1 MRHFLAFLSLAL
13 SVPFMAG
20 TGVATVPFNV
30 KIYDSHVPQRLAN
43 RLVAETGENP
53 AGKLYER
60 LYIGSQNGP
69 NGTVGKDEYICEI
82 HSETE
87 LLKRQKDT
95 ETKLPEWENQKD
107 ILANAMAIVHETF
120 PAEACLYAYDLR
132 GMYWT
137 YALCSGDKI
146 IQYHEGA
153 KPEERPFKHVPQM
166 PNTVFVLGRFS
177 RASDREV
184 LFHNQASKTQ
194 YETYMKH
201 AERTVT
207 LLDEKLAPYTHLSA
221 QKAVLQIVTDGSV
234 CDMTLQPR
242 TIEVVYKCDAAGG
255 HKAAILDVLEIK
267 TCHYRMFVHVPKL
280 CLYAPFSPHGPGLNP
295 AVDVACQ
302 RVSSE
307 ENAAEIGELGDY
319 LLNVAFRDHPLFP
332 IRADNR
338 IDVSRHVLG
347 SLGRGFYIAK
357 SKDPL
362 KTSNEYYN
370 LRNVAI
376 FTGTYSS
383 LTDLNAQFGRAFY
396 KAMGSTLLAPSLPEQ
411 GVKILQW
418 LHSFVVWYEI
428 YDHTGTF
435 LGVTRIEHDAFKKRN
450 ALEALLL
457 DPVTLLDV
465 EGDEPRMVA
474 FQRPFFAAPHGFW
487 NFEAFSEN
495 GEPLKGVAHDPTE
508 NRIKRAE
515 LRSIMAFNR
524 GILEDSRVN
533 MQLVD
538 QTSGETLLGHYDES
552 GVYVFEIEPW
562 KGHRHSFVVD
572 PLRPEQDFVGFTITI
587 DVPDNMEVRGAHENA
602 RNEKIDQNLGDDLQ
616 IGQKEVEIGD
626 ESLAGDVQT
635 QPRDVN
641 VAAHDEVTS
650 GEGHI
655 DTHDNTGKSV
665 ETENTETIKEA
676 PDHVDA
682 HGGAPLSED
691 RHLIDEL

>member
-1 MRHFLAFLSLAL
+1 MRHFSAFLSLAL

-53 AGKLYER
+53 ASKSYER

-87 LLKRQKDT
+87 LSKRQKDT

-107 ILANAMAIVHETF
+107 ILANAMAIVHDTF

-153 KPEERPFKHVPQM
+153 KPEERPFKHVSQM

-207 LLDEKLAPYTHLSA
+207 LLDEKSAPYTHLSA
-221 QKAVLQIVTDGSV
+221 QKAVSQIVTDGSV

-280 CLYAPFSPHGPGLNP
+280 CSYAPFSPHGPGSNP

-307 ENAAEIGELGDY
+307 ENAAEIGEFGDY
-319 LLNVAFRDHPLFP
+319 LSNVAFRDHPLFP

-370 LRNVAI
+370 SRNVAI

-396 KAMGSTLLAPSLPEQ
+396 KAMGSTLLAPSSPEQ

-418 LHSFVVWYEI
+418 SHSFVIWYEI
-428 YDHTGTF
+428 YDHTGTL

-450 ALEALLL
+450 ALEASLL

-487 NFEAFSEN
+487 NFEAFSVN

-515 LRSIMAFNR
+515 SRSIMAFNR
-524 GILEDSRVN
+524 GILGDSRVN

-538 QTSGETLLGHYDES
+538 QTSGETLSGHYDES

-562 KGHRHSFVVD
+562 KGHRHSFAVE

-587 DVPDNMEVRGAHENA
+587 DVPDNVEVRGAYEDA
-602 RNEKIDQNLGDDLQ
+602 RNEKIDQNFGDDLQ
-616 IGQKEVEIGD
+616 TGQKEVETGD
-626 ESLAGDVQT
+626 ESSAGDLQT

-650 GEGHI
+650 GKRHI

-665 ETENTETIKEA
+665 ETESTEITKEA
-676 PDHVDA
+676 PDHVNA
-682 HGGAPLSED
+682 HEGAHLSGD